1 MTKTHSIKRAYF
13 ASAAGIALTL
23 ALGTSAIAQDV
34 EQLEDEVVATGI
46 RQSIADSLRVK
57 RESSSIVE
65 AITAEDIGKLPDVSI
80 ADSLARLP
88 GVTAQR
94 VRGRAQTISIRGLGP
109 DFSIALLN
117 GREQVSAGNNRGIEF
132 DQFPSELIAQGIV
145 YKTPDAKLATTG
157 VAGAVDLKTVRP
169 LDYNERKL
177 TASAKYVIND
187 NDVSNPDFGSDGYRL
202 FGSYIDQNVDG
213 TIGWSVGVT
222 HQSNPTQI
230 LSRELKS
237 GPGQTQQLA
246 DGTYYAADNPRSGV
260 VSRDFKRT
268 SVAGA
273 LQFEPTDR
281 FSATFDGYYSD
292 FADEGIFRGV
302 ETPLASWSGNQL
314 VSSTGSGSFVDS
326 ATYAPAGAIVRTD
339 TEGNSAEIYSLGANF
354 NFEVSDKINLTL
366 DAATSNLKK
375 SDIDYESYAGTGRGV
390 FGSSNPNE
398 AGTLVLTT
406 PENGEY
412 SFDSS
417 IDYSNPS
424 NVLLTDPGGWGQVG
438 FIKEPKI
445 KDELNQLRF
454 EAEYELGKSGI
465 EAVAAGI
472 LYTDREKDFNSNENF
487 VRPGAGFVNG
497 SSSISDVL
505 GSTDSGNLGLDV
517 VAYDPSALIENGTY
531 FLDPAADVLWNVQE
545 EILTYYAMATIDS
558 EGPIPV
564 RGNFGFQY
572 VDVTQSS
579 SAGALFIED
588 SYGDFLP
595 SLNLSFEVKDDTF
608 LRFGAAQSVTRPRM
622 DQLRTNDAP
631 GLNTVLCPDADAD
644 GIPDTYIGEEVPQ
657 VNQTCVSIFGG
668 NPLLRPYK
676 STGLDV
682 AVEKY
687 FSDAGAISLAF
698 FTKTVRDYIQDS
710 SEIVDAGNV
719 VSALY
724 GDGFVNANPGVQF
737 VSVGGPLNVE
747 EATLKGMEAS
757 IRLPLSDIFDA
768 PFFEGFGLNAAYTY
782 TDNNLE
788 FEGRDIAIP
797 GYSKNTFSGDI
808 YYENHGWRARLN
820 SRYRSGFR
828 SEVQQFDGGL
838 IGADALDEFIVDAQI
853 GYEWEDGPLAG
864 VSVNVEASNLTD
876 EPFRTENDLDGN
888 GPGTDTFISRREDYG
903 RTYNFT
909 ISKTF

>member
-1 MTKTHSIKRAYF
+1 MTKTHSIKRASF
-13 ASAAGIALTL
+13 ASAAGVALIL
-23 ALGTSAIAQDV
+23 ALSASAIAQDAELV
-34 EQLEDEVVATGI
+34 EDEVITTGI

-57 RESSSIVE
+57 RESSSIIE

-145 YKTPDAKLATTG
+145 YKTPDARLATTG

-169 LDYNERKL
+169 LDYNDRKL

-187 NDVSNPDFGSDGYRL
+187 NDASNPDFGSDGYRL
-202 FGSYIDQNVDG
+202 FGSYIDQNEDG
-213 TIGWSVGVT
+213 TIGWSLGVT
-222 HQSNPTQI
+222 QQSNPTQI

-246 DGTYYAADNPRSGV
+246 DGTFYAADNPRSGV

-292 FADEGIFRGV
+292 FEDQGIFRGV
-302 ETPLASWSGNQL
+302 ETPLASWSGNSL
-314 VSSTGSGSFVDS
+314 ISTTGSGDFVDS

-354 NFEVSDKINLTL
+354 QYAATDRLNLTV

-390 FGSSNPNE
+390 FGSSDPSL
-398 AGTLVLTT
+398 AGTLVITT

-412 SFDSS
+412 SLDSS
-417 IDYSNPS
+417 IDYSNPA

-445 KDELNQLRF
+445 KDELNQLRL
-454 EAEYELGKSGI
+454 EAEYEIEKHGI
-465 EAVAAGI
+465 KAVAAGVI
-472 LYTDREKDFNSNENF
+472 YTDREKDFNSNENF
-487 VRPGAGFVNG
+487 IRPGTGWVDG
-497 SSSISDVL
+497 SSAIPTVI
-505 GSTDSGNLGLDV
+505 GSTDTGSLGLNV
-517 VAYDPSALIENGTY
+517 VAYDPSNLFDNGTY
-531 FLDPAADVLWNVQE
+531 VLDPAADVRWNVQE
-545 EILTYYAMATIDS
+545 EILTYYAMATINS
-558 EGPIPV
+558 EGSIPV
-564 RGNFGFQY
+564 RGNIGFQY

-579 SAGALFIED
+579 SAGNLFIED
-588 SYGDFLP
+588 SYGDILP
-595 SLNLSFEVKDDTF
+595 SANFSFEVDNDMF
-608 LRFGAAQSVTRPRM
+608 LRVGAAQSVTRPRM

-631 GLNTVLCPDADAD
+631 GLNTVLCPDPDAD
-644 GIPDTYIGEEVPQ
+644 GVPNTYIGEEQPQ

-676 STGLDV
+676 STGFDI

-687 FSDAGAISLAF
+687 FSDAGALSFAL

-710 SEIVDAGNV
+710 AALASAANV
-719 VSALY
+719 VGDLY
-724 GDGFVNANPGVQF
+724 GDGFVSSNPGSEF
-737 VSVGGPLNVE
+737 ITIGGPLNVE
-747 EATLKGMEAS
+747 EAVLKGMEAS

-768 PFFEGFGLNAAYTY
+768 PIMEGFGINAAYTY
-782 TDNNLE
+782 TDNKLD

-808 YYENHGWRARLN
+808 YYENHGFRARLN

-838 IGADALDEFIVDAQI
+838 IGADALSEFIVDAQI

-864 VSVNVEASNLTD
+864 VSVNIEASNLTD
-876 EPFRTENDLDGN
+876 EPFRTRNDLDGE
-888 GPGTDTFISRREDYG
+888 GSGTATFISRREDYG

-909 ISKTF
+909 IAKTF